1 MLNIC
6 LIKIE
11 CEKVLLIKNSNKY
24 LKNIIRQFIRINQRE
39 EIKRSSQYILPKINT
54 QIGCFIVL
62 FDNKKLCFWFYRLQ
76 WEGGKGNRHQE
87 IHVLQLQKKK
97 KLIKT
102 CSTGDF
108 VWAKLP
114 STSYLWP
121 VKIENVDISDDH
133 EEYHVYC
140 KADTVM

>member
-1 MLNIC
+1 MG
-6 LIKIE
+6 
-11 CEKVLLIKNSNKY
+11 
-24 LKNIIRQFIRINQRE
+24 RR
-39 EIKRSSQYILPKINT
+39 KRKPASGDSCT
-54 QIGCFIVL
+54 ATA
-62 FDNKKLCFWFYRLQ
+62 
-76 WEGGKGNRHQE
+76 
-87 IHVLQLQKKK
+87 K

-102 CSTGDF
+102 CSTTETGDF

-121 VKIENVDISDDH
+121 VKIEKVDISDDH

>member
-1 MLNIC
+1 MG
-6 LIKIE
+6 
-11 CEKVLLIKNSNKY
+11 
-24 LKNIIRQFIRINQRE
+24 RR
-39 EIKRSSQYILPKINT
+39 KRKPALGDT
-54 QIGCFIVL
+54 CTATA
-62 FDNKKLCFWFYRLQ
+62 
-76 WEGGKGNRHQE
+76 
-87 IHVLQLQKKK
+87 KKK
-97 KLIKT
+97 KLNKT
-102 CSTGDF
+102 CCTGDF

>member
-1 MLNIC
+1 MG
-6 LIKIE
+6 
-11 CEKVLLIKNSNKY
+11 
-24 LKNIIRQFIRINQRE
+24 RR
-39 EIKRSSQYILPKINT
+39 KRKPASGDSCT
-54 QIGCFIVL
+54 ATA
-62 FDNKKLCFWFYRLQ
+62 
-76 WEGGKGNRHQE
+76 
-87 IHVLQLQKKK
+87 K

-102 CSTGDF
+102 SSTTETAKKLIKTGDF

-121 VKIENVDISDDH
+121 VKIEKVDISDDH

>member
-1 MLNIC
+1 MLKKNPSH
-6 LIKIE
+6 
-11 CEKVLLIKNSNKY
+11 KNSNKY

-62 FDNKKLCFWFYRLQ
+62 FENKKNYAFGLQ
-76 WEGGKGNRHQE
+76 VAMGRRKRKPASGDTCTATA
-87 IHVLQLQKKK
+87 K

-102 CSTGDF
+102 CSTIETAKKLIKTGDF

-114 STSYLWP
+114 
-121 VKIENVDISDDH
+121 
-133 EEYHVYC
+133 
-140 KADTVM
+140 